1 MSYITQFDASS
12 VAPGLTDILGG
23 ENINITGA
31 SPVLTVNLD
40 NVIRWPDT
48 NAAAT
53 TGVIYLGAVA
63 AVGGNR
69 FLHNFTDGAA
79 VGAGTFNAFLGDGAG
94 NFTLSTAIGDN
105 MCVGSRAMVKLTTGG
120 GNSALGA
127 EAFTL
132 LSTGNYNAAIG
143 FRALSKLLTGT
154 NNLAIGAPT
163 AGLIGV
169 GDEYVAAESSNI
181 LLSHI
186 GVVGDSNTMR
196 LGTDGSSTSEVDT
209 TFIAGVRGVAV
220 LADGLPMVI
229 DSTFQVGT
237 SGTVAISFPTDA
249 GTAVPSVGALTIA
262 GGTNIATSGAGST
275 VTVNFDG
282 TLPVASGGTGLTTLT
297 DHGVLLGSG
306 TADVT
311 VTAVGTDGQVLVGA
325 TGADPV
331 FATLTSADSTI
342 DFATGT
348 NTLDLTT
355 GATVPVS
362 FATDSGSA
370 VPAAGVITIAGGTNV
385 TTSGAGST
393 VTIDASGGG
402 GGITWAEVTG
412 TTQAMD
418 VDTGYVAN
426 NAGLVTLTLPDTAAF
441 GSIVRVVGK
450 GAGGF
455 LIAQNAA
462 EFIRWDEASV
472 TTTGVGG
479 SLASTDNFDAIEL
492 VCMTA
497 DTEWVVLSSKGN
509 ITIV

>member
-1 MSYITQFDASS
+1 MSYITQFDAGSTG
-12 VAPGLTDILGG
+12 GLTNILGG

-40 NVIRWPDT
+40 NVIRWPNT
-48 NAAAT
+48 NATAT

-63 AVGGNR
+63 AVGGTQ

-79 VGAGTFNAFLGDGAG
+79 VGAGTFNAFLGEGAG

-163 AGLIGV
+163 AGLTGV
-169 GDEYVAAESSNI
+169 GGEYVAAESSNI

-209 TFIAGVRGVAV
+209 TFIAGVRSVAV
-220 LADGLPMVI
+220 LADALPMVI

-237 SGTVAISFPTDA
+237 SGTVA
-249 GTAVPSVGALTIA
+249 
-262 GGTNIATSGAGST
+262 
-275 VTVNFDG
+275 
-282 TLPVASGGTGLTTLT
+282 
-297 DHGVLLGSG
+297 
-306 TADVT
+306 
-311 VTAVGTDGQVLVGA
+311 
-325 TGADPV
+325 
-331 FATLTSADSTI
+331 
-342 DFATGT
+342 
-348 NTLDLTT
+348 
-355 GATVPVS
+355 VS
-362 FATDSGSA
+362 FATDGGSA

-450 GAGGF
+450 GAGGW
-455 LIAQNAA
+455 LIAQNAS
-462 EFIRWDEASV
+462 ENIRWDEASI

-479 SLASTDNFDAIEL
+479 SLASTDDHDAIEL

-497 DTEWVVLSSKGN
+497 DTNWVVLSSKGN

>member
-1 MSYITQFDASS
+1 MSYITQFDAGSTG
-12 VAPGLTDILGG
+12 GLTNILGG

-40 NVIRWPDT
+40 NVIRWPNT
-48 NAAAT
+48 NSAAT

-63 AVGGNR
+63 AVGGSH

-209 TFIAGVRGVAV
+209 TFIAGVRSVAV
-220 LADGLPMVI
+220 LADALPMVI

-237 SGTVAISFPTDA
+237 SGTVA
-249 GTAVPSVGALTIA
+249 
-262 GGTNIATSGAGST
+262 
-275 VTVNFDG
+275 VT
-282 TLPVASGGTGLTTLT
+282 
-297 DHGVLLGSG
+297 
-306 TADVT
+306 
-311 VTAVGTDGQVLVGA
+311 
-325 TGADPV
+325 
-331 FATLTSADSTI
+331 
-342 DFATGT
+342 
-348 NTLDLTT
+348 
-355 GATVPVS
+355 
-362 FATDSGSA
+362 
-370 VPAAGVITIAGGTNV
+370 
-385 TTSGAGST
+385 
-393 VTIDASGGG
+393 
-402 GGITWAEVTG
+402 
-412 TTQAMD
+412 
-418 VDTGYVAN
+418 
-426 NAGLVTLTLPDTAAF
+426 
-441 GSIVRVVGK
+441 K
-450 GAGGF
+450 
-455 LIAQNAA
+455 
-462 EFIRWDEASV
+462 
-472 TTTGVGG
+472 
-479 SLASTDNFDAIEL
+479 
-492 VCMTA
+492 
-497 DTEWVVLSSKGN
+497 
-509 ITIV
+509 